1 MCVCTKRWNV
11 FSSTIINWHMD
22 WRTSINNNMN
32 IFFDVLRYGLY
43 RIRIIY
49 EVEGTREKK
58 KVNKGGSEG
67 GRKERRRETWD
78 LFVMF
83 SIARKKTLKDG
94 LIDRRNSNL
103 SGQRKGL
110 DIYARSP
117 VELIKIR
124 QLILWIL
131 RRELRQFVKQISNQN
146 VSREKESFSKRDDEK
161 REKKNGIYHK
171 RNIPRLIQIK

>member
-1 MCVCTKRWNV
+1 
-11 FSSTIINWHMD
+11 MD

-103 SGQRKGL
+103 SGQRKEL
-110 DIYARSP
+110 DIYVRSP

-146 VSREKESFSKRDDEK
+146 VSGEKESFSKRDDEK
-161 REKKNGIYHK
+161 REKKMEYIINEIFQDLFK
-171 RNIPRLIQIK
+171 LNSKWISSSFETF